1 MKILKN
7 KNFKI
12 TCLKIQ
18 FFIKNKAKKLRIGKF
33 LKKLKF
39 TCVKIKIFRKF
50 FLLKIITL
58 KKRGSFYL
66 YDRRHSILGNIYTFI
81 LNGRIPLNVINRLK
95 FLILSE
101 K

>member
-1 MKILKN
+1 M
-7 KNFKI
+7 
-12 TCLKIQ
+12 
-18 FFIKNKAKKLRIGKF
+18 IGKF

-95 FLILSE
+95 FLILS
-101 K
+101 